1 MVDRATAVEGV
12 KAEPAV
18 SDADIADHR
27 CCTGAINDGPS
38 SDLRVEH
45 RFVPLKGT
53 VFGSSPEQCC
63 RDHTNAI
70 AATVSILAGCD
81 SRGIG
86 WSRPPT
92 LPFGGFL
99 RYQLEGCQGSEWTLS
114 TEGAQTPA
122 ELGALKCDHVG
133 CGDEQT
139 D

>member
-1 MVDRATAVEGV
+1 MGVVDKVTAVECV
-12 KAEPAV
+12 KADPAV

-27 CCTGAINDGPS
+27 CCTGANNHGPN

-53 VFGSSPEQCC
+53 AFRSSPEQCC

-86 WSRPPT
+86 
-92 LPFGGFL
+92 
-99 RYQLEGCQGSEWTLS
+99 
-114 TEGAQTPA
+114 
-122 ELGALKCDHVG
+122 
-133 CGDEQT
+133 
-139 D
+139 